1 MVAYNEKSTSM
12 LKDEYNYFEAH
23 RRELSKQYPD
33 LYLIIQNQQVLF
45 ALTTL
50 SEAIDKASE
59 QGLAEG
65 TYLLQFC
72 DKSGK
77 GFVCT
82 YRSRAHFV
90 K

>member
-1 MVAYNEKSTSM
+1 MSNGNAQSLLR
-12 LKDEYNYFEAH
+12 LKQEYDYFEMH
-23 RRELSKQYPD
+23 RKELSQKYPN

-50 SEAIDKASE
+50 SEAIDKAAE
-59 QGLAEG
+59 RGLAEG
-65 TYLLQFC
+65 TYLLQYC
-72 DKSGK
+72 DKEGK

-82 YRSRAHFV
+82 YRSRAYF